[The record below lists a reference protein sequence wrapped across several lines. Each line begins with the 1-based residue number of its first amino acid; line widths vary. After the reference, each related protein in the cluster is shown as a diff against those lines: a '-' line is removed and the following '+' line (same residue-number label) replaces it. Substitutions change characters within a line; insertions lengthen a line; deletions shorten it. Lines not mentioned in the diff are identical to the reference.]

1 MKIVSV
7 AVRTGLQFQ
16 IVCACGWV
24 SAPCHTLEAAGRLA
38 DLHMAEKFPL
48 PTERRPC
55 GGSTQSLEAQCE
67 ANATLH
73 NVRVVCAR
81 HGFENDTFL
90 SVWIERKLAQ
100 VVEK

>member
-24 SAPCHTLEAAGRLA
+24 SAPCHTLEAVGRLA

-55 GGSTQSLEAQCE
+55 SPPNLGPY
-67 ANATLH
+67 
-73 NVRVVCAR
+73 VCD
-81 HGFENDTFL
+81 HDYCD
-90 SVWIERKLAQ
+90 IEECACSCHSGVFQ
-100 VVEK
+100 